1 LTSSKK
7 RRMNENTSMS
17 EEAKVGLADEATDVS
32 SGQKDRVKRR
42 ERLRKIWEFDSDNSD
57 VYTDS
62 FVEFD
67 TDESSNSLR
76 SIGILSMHICST
88 ALSLVCSRRPAT
100 LAFVS
105 FFVFPILPNQL
116 QEKPSCRKIIS
127 PP

>member
-1 LTSSKK
+1 
-7 RRMNENTSMS
+7 MNKNTCTSMS

-42 ERLRKIWEFDSDNSD
+42 ERLCKIWELNRDNSD
-57 VYTDS
+57 AYSDS

-76 SIGILSMHICST
+76 SIVTLSMHIWSA
-88 ALSLVCSRRPAT
+88 ALSFVCSRRPAT

-116 QEKPSCRKIIS
+116 QEKPNCRTIIS

>member
-1 LTSSKK
+1 
-7 RRMNENTSMS
+7 MNENTSMS
-17 EEAKVGLADEATDVS
+17 EEAKIGLVDEASDVS

-42 ERLRKIWEFDSDNSD
+42 ERLCKIWELDNDNSD
-57 VYTDS
+57 VYSDS

-76 SIGILSMHICST
+76 SIGILSMHICSA
-88 ALSLVCSRRPAT
+88 ALSFVCSHHPAT
-100 LAFVS
+100 LVFVS

>member
-1 LTSSKK
+1 
-7 RRMNENTSMS
+7 MNENTSRS
-17 EEAKVGLADEATDVS
+17 GEAKVGLADKATEVS
-32 SGQKDRVKRR
+32 SGQKDPVKRK
-42 ERLRKIWEFDSDNSD
+42 ERLCKIWELDSDSSD
-57 VYTDS
+57 VYSDP

-67 TDESSNSLR
+67 TEKSSNSLR
-76 SIGILSMHICST
+76 SIGILSMHIYSA

-116 QEKPSCRKIIS
+116 EEKPSCRKIIS